1 LFSVIVPLLLS
12 FNRYLSFTL
21 NLHGGLGQQVAIT
34 AGLIGQDGGQVEV
47 MEDITI
53 EDVVVMVEVVVEVVV
68 VEVAVVV
75 EVVEVV
81 VVVEVVAVVVEVVV
95 EVAVVNNYPYE

>member
-21 NLHGGLGQQVAIT
+21 NLHGGLGQQVAII
-34 AGLIGQDGGQVEV
+34 AGRIGQDGGQVAA

-53 EDVVVMVEVVVEVVV
+53 EDVVVMVEVM
-68 VEVAVVV
+68 VAVVV
-75 EVVEVV
+75 EVVVEVV
-81 VVVEVVAVVVEVVV
+81 AVVVEVVVEVVAVVVEVVV